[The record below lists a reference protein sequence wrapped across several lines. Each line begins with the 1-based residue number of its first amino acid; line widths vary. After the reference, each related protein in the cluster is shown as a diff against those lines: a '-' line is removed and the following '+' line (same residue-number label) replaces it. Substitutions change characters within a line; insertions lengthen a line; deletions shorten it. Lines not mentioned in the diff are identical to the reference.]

1 MSGLFT
7 VPVFSYESQTTSL
20 NLADAQSQALKRNLD
35 LKTAQSQVEAALA
48 QIRIAKEFPN
58 PSLGISTAKIN
69 TDGTSNATPA
79 GNKFLNRSYDSIISL
94 NQFLELGGKRGL
106 REDAAKAGHISAIAQ
121 LDDTKRLVLLA
132 VSQAYVAALE
142 ARKEANIM
150 LESSRSLSREAGIA
164 TERFRAGDI
173 AETDK
178 AQLEISAKRLELDA
192 LASEQNAKLAVILV
206 ETLIGEKNPQGQ
218 TQLTDSLERVALQVS
233 TQVDKTLASARP
245 DIAAAEA
252 NLTQAEATL
261 SLEKR
266 GVIPD
271 LTLSLQYEK
280 NPPDSPNTGGIGLS
294 LPLPLWNRNQ
304 GSILAARSSRD
315 QAALQLEKVRMQA
328 TADVSRASFVYDE
341 AKNRSSAYTQELMLK
356 SKRVVESLSYAYEHG
371 GAALVDLLSAERN
384 DNDIR
389 ISDAQAKA
397 DVISASLALSAALNR
412 ISPQ

>member
-20 NLADAQSQALKRNLD
+20 SLADAQSQALKRNLD